1 MNYEVITVLVMF
13 VLGTLSILG
22 YLLYEYQEFLLQKT
36 EEESS
41 LFDVLEEDFEALRSI
56 ARQATQEEEV
66 DILLDIYGLEP
77 DERLSY
83 KDKFFNIEEAI

>member
-66 DILLDIYGLEP
+66 DSQEKEDTAL
-77 DERLSY
+77 
-83 KDKFFNIEEAI
+83 